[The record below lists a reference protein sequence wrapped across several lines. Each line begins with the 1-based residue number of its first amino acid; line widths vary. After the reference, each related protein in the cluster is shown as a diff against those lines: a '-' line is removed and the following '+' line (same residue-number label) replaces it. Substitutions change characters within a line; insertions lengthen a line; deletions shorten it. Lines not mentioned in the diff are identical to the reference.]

1 MSTTYVILVL
11 LVTALL
17 VGGLSFVA
25 TYFWLQAREASRMKR
40 AQRDAET
47 ILEEARNQ
55 QVQELE
61 RVANLSRDEA
71 KQLLLTEIEGE
82 VREIAARKIRQI
94 EQETKDD
101 ANRRAMQILAT
112 AVQRCAPEYVAESTV
127 SVVPLPSDD
136 MKGRI
141 IGR

>member
-11 LVTALL
+11 LVTALI

-55 QVQELE
+55 QKEIVLQGK
-61 RVANLSRDEA
+61 DEA
-71 KQLLLTEIEGE
+71 L
-82 VREIAARKIRQI
+82 RM
-94 EQETKDD
+94 
-101 ANRRAMQILAT
+101 RRN
-112 AVQRCAPEYVAESTV
+112 
-127 SVVPLPSDD
+127 
-136 MKGRI
+136 
-141 IGR
+141 